1 MKEVYK
7 KIDYLKLLLNT
18 QEKSTTKKKSRQE
31 NKTQVNYALERGP
44 PPLEKLLPEGLP
56 CRTLLSK
63 ARAAR

>member
-1 MKEVYK
+1 M
-7 KIDYLKLLLNT
+7 INLST

-44 PPLEKLLPEGLP
+44 PQLEKLLPGGLP